1 MFTHVARLGPPRPT
15 QTVRPA
21 PPRHTQTVRPA
32 PPRQTQDTTVQ
43 VQRTGTRVR
52 SHADVE
58 NFQTYRRIRN
68 VSILVLLV
76 AMPLEASRGT

>member
-1 MFTHVARLGPPRPT
+1 MFTHVARPGPPRPT
-15 QTVRPA
+15 QTVHPA
-21 PPRHTQTVRPA
+21 PPRRTQTVHPAPPRRTQTVRPDRL
-32 PPRQTQDTTVQ
+32 RQTLDITVL

-68 VSILVLLV
+68 VSIF
-76 AMPLEASRGT
+76 P

>member
-1 MFTHVARLGPPRPT
+1 MFTHVARPGPPRRS
-15 QTVRPA
+15 QAVHPA
-21 PPRHTQTVRPA
+21 PPLRTQTVRPA
-32 PPRQTQDTTVQ
+32 PPRQTQDTTVL

-68 VSILVLLV
+68 VSIFQ
-76 AMPLEASRGT
+76 